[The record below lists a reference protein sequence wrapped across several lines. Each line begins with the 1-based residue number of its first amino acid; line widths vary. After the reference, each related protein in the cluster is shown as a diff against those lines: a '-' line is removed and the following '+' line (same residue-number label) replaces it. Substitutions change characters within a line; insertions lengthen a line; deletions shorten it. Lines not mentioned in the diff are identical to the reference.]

1 MAEQGGSGT
10 AAAPSGLPPAPAG
23 PAGLEAELV
32 EALASARTELTRIR
46 GNLGLVATFLTRPEQ

>member
-10 AAAPSGLPPAPAG
+10 ADPAPVDTPPSVGADRI
-23 PAGLEAELV
+23 EVELV